1 MQQRNLCKN
10 GAKQSSTFREEV
22 SSERDSSRKV
32 PLMQL
37 WEDGEIKGREIG
49 KMPPTVGLKAAI
61 GPASG

>member
-1 MQQRNLCKN
+1 
-10 GAKQSSTFREEV
+10 
-22 SSERDSSRKV
+22 
-32 PLMQL
+32 MQL